1 MTSAGRGRA
10 EKRVKQR
17 GLFLKRDFQYSPLL
31 QFRGTGSGVLS
42 ASLRRTVQDIRKRTV
57 QDIRV
62 QKMQGA
68 RKRTGRISECKQCR
82 GGQETHRE
90 GCFLNSDHAAEFCE
104 STGKV
109 EMSGACLPPRA
120 DKSAR

>member
-31 QFRGTGSGVLS
+31 QSRGTGSGVLS
-42 ASLRRTVQDIRKRTV
+42 ASLRRTVQDIRMQTV
-57 QDIRV
+57 
-62 QKMQGA
+62 QGA

-82 GGQETHRE
+82 G
-90 GCFLNSDHAAEFCE
+90 
-104 STGKV
+104 
-109 EMSGACLPPRA
+109 
-120 DKSAR
+120 ARKPIARDAS